1 MISTGIK
8 KLDQLLDGGIK
19 NGIIT
24 DIFGANG
31 TGKTQLAMQISI
43 NSLKQ
48 GGKILFLDTTGE
60 FRPERMLEII
70 KSQNLNSSLLDNV
83 FVGRITNTAEQ
94 IQFLSKLT
102 QMNNFS
108 LVVIDNV
115 SDLFSFEYSKKEQT
129 LEKNSSFMKY
139 MHDLSLIAIQKK
151 IPIVVTNIV
160 RNIGDLE
167 LENLDKSISMF
178 THLKI
183 KLIKNGNGYV
193 GEIFPSYLGKRKFS
207 YLITPEGLT
216 ESS

>member
-1 MISTGIK
+1 MINTGIK

-94 IQFLSKLT
+94 IQFLSKLI

-167 LENLDKSISMF
+167 LENLDKSISIF

-193 GEIFPSYLGKRKFS
+193 GEIFPSYLGKRKFF

>member
-167 LENLDKSISMF
+167 LENLDKSISIF

>member
-83 FVGRITNTAEQ
+83 SVGRITNTAEQ

-160 RNIGDLE
+160 RNIRDLQ

>member
-1 MISTGIK
+1 MDKVS
-8 KLDQLLDGGIK
+8 
-19 NGIIT
+19 
-24 DIFGANG
+24 
-31 TGKTQLAMQISI
+31 
-43 NSLKQ
+43 
-48 GGKILFLDTTGE
+48 
-60 FRPERMLEII
+60 
-70 KSQNLNSSLLDNV
+70 
-83 FVGRITNTAEQ
+83 VGRITNTAEQ

-160 RNIGDLE
+160 RKIGDSE
-167 LENLDKSISMF
+167 LENLEKSISMF

-183 KLIKNGNGYV
+183 KLIKNGNAYV
-193 GEIFPSYLGKRKFS
+193 GEILPSYVRKRKFS
-207 YLITPEGLT
+207 YLITSEGLT

>member
-31 TGKTQLAMQISI
+31 TGKTQLVMQISI

-48 GGKILFLDTTGE
+48 GGKILFQDTTGE

-83 FVGRITNTAEQ
+83 SVGRITNTAEQ

-115 SDLFSFEYSKKEQT
+115 SDLFSFEYSKKEQI

-139 MHDLSLIAIQKK
+139 VHDLSLIAIQKK

-193 GEIFPSYLGKRKFS
+193 GEIFPSYLGKKKFS

>member
-1 MISTGIK
+1 MINTGIK

-24 DIFGANG
+24 DNFGANG

-70 KSQNLNSSLLDNV
+70 KYQNLNSSLLDNV
-83 FVGRITNTAEQ
+83 SVGRITNTAEQ

-151 IPIVVTNIV
+151 IPIIVTNIV

-207 YLITPEGLT
+207 YRITPEGLT

>member
-1 MISTGIK
+1 MINTGIK

-193 GEIFPSYLGKRKFS
+193 GEIFPSYLGKKKFS

>member
-1 MISTGIK
+1 MINTGIK

-70 KSQNLNSSLLDNV
+70 KYQNLNSSLLDNV
-83 FVGRITNTAEQ
+83 SVGRITNTAEQ

-115 SDLFSFEYSKKEQT
+115 SDLFSFEYSKKEQI

>member
-1 MISTGIK
+1 MINTGIK

-83 FVGRITNTAEQ
+83 SVGRITNTAEQ

-167 LENLDKSISMF
+167 LENLDKSISLF

>member
-1 MISTGIK
+1 MINTGIK

-115 SDLFSFEYSKKEQT
+115 SDLFSFEYSKKEQI

>member
-1 MISTGIK
+1 MINTGIK

-167 LENLDKSISMF
+167 LENLEKSISMF

>member
-1 MISTGIK
+1 MINTGIK

-160 RNIGDLE
+160 RNIGDLQ

>member
-31 TGKTQLAMQISI
+31 TGKTQLVMQISI

-48 GGKILFLDTTGE
+48 GGKILFQDTTGE

-83 FVGRITNTAEQ
+83 SVGRITNTAEQ

-115 SDLFSFEYSKKEQT
+115 SDLFSFEYSKKEQI

-139 MHDLSLIAIQKK
+139 VHDLSLIAFQKK

-193 GEIFPSYLGKRKFS
+193 GEIFPSYLRKRKFS

>member
-83 FVGRITNTAEQ
+83 SVGRITNTAEQ

-193 GEIFPSYLGKRKFS
+193 GEIFPSYLGKKKFS

>member
-1 MISTGIK
+1 MINTGIK

-83 FVGRITNTAEQ
+83 SVGRITNTAEQ

>member
-83 FVGRITNTAEQ
+83 SVGRITNTAEQ

-183 KLIKNGNGYV
+183 KLIKNGSGYV

>member
-31 TGKTQLAMQISI
+31 TGKTQLVMQISI

-48 GGKILFLDTTGE
+48 GGKILFQDTTGE

-83 FVGRITNTAEQ
+83 SVGRITNTAEQ

-160 RNIGDLE
+160 RTIGDLE

-183 KLIKNGNGYV
+183 KLIKNGSGYV

>member
-31 TGKTQLAMQISI
+31 TGKTQLVMQISI

-48 GGKILFLDTTGE
+48 GDKILFQDTTGE

-160 RNIGDLE
+160 RTIGDLE

-178 THLKI
+178 TQLKI
-183 KLIKNGNGYV
+183 KLIKNGSVYV

>member
-83 FVGRITNTAEQ
+83 SVGRITNTAEQ

-115 SDLFSFEYSKKEQT
+115 SDLFSFEYTKKEQT

-139 MHDLSLIAIQKK
+139 VHDLSLIAIQKK

>member
-1 MISTGIK
+1 MINTGIK

-115 SDLFSFEYSKKEQT
+115 SDLFSFEYSKKEQI

-207 YLITPEGLT
+207 YLITSEGLT

>member
-83 FVGRITNTAEQ
+83 SVGRITNTAEQ

-160 RNIGDLE
+160 RTIGDLE

-183 KLIKNGNGYV
+183 KLIKNGSGYV

>member
-1 MISTGIK
+1 MINTGIK

-167 LENLDKSISMF
+167 LENLDKSISLF

>member
-1 MISTGIK
+1 MINTGIK

>member
-31 TGKTQLAMQISI
+31 TGKTQLVMQISI

-48 GGKILFLDTTGE
+48 GGKILFQDTTGE

-83 FVGRITNTAEQ
+83 SVGRITNTAEQ

-193 GEIFPSYLGKRKFS
+193 GEIFPSYLGKKKFS

>member
-83 FVGRITNTAEQ
+83 SVGRITNTAEQ

-139 MHDLSLIAIQKK
+139 INMQ
-151 IPIVVTNIV
+151 
-160 RNIGDLE
+160 
-167 LENLDKSISMF
+167 
-178 THLKI
+178 
-183 KLIKNGNGYV
+183 
-193 GEIFPSYLGKRKFS
+193 
-207 YLITPEGLT
+207 
-216 ESS
+216 

>member
-83 FVGRITNTAEQ
+83 SVGRITNTAEQ

-115 SDLFSFEYSKKEQT
+115 SDLFSFEYSKKEQI

-193 GEIFPSYLGKRKFS
+193 GEIFPSYLGKKKFS

>member
-31 TGKTQLAMQISI
+31 TGKTQLVMQISI

-48 GGKILFLDTTGE
+48 GGKILFQDTTGE

-83 FVGRITNTAEQ
+83 SVGRITNTAEQ

>member
-31 TGKTQLAMQISI
+31 TGKTQLVMQISI

-48 GGKILFLDTTGE
+48 GGKILFQDTTGE

-83 FVGRITNTAEQ
+83 YVGRITNTAEQ

-193 GEIFPSYLGKRKFS
+193 GEIFPSYLGKKKFS

>member
-1 MISTGIK
+1 MINTGIK

-83 FVGRITNTAEQ
+83 SVGRITNTAEQ

-102 QMNNFS
+102 QLNNFS

-167 LENLDKSISMF
+167 LENLDKSISLF

-183 KLIKNGNGYV
+183 KLIKNGSGYV
-193 GEIFPSYLGKRKFS
+193 GEIFPSYLEKRKFS